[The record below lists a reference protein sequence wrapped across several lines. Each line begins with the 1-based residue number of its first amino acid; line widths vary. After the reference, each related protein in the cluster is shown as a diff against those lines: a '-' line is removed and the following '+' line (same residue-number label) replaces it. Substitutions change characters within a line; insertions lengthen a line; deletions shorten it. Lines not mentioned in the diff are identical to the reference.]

1 MYSNIEL
8 FAIIE
13 LFTMIAIIVLLTK
26 PLGTYMYNVFEGKPM
41 KIDRFFLPIEN
52 FIYKITGIN
61 PDEEMDWKKY
71 GLTFL
76 LVNMVMMI
84 ITYFILRFQQF
95 LPLNPT
101 GVKNMEPSLAFNTV
115 ISFMTN
121 TNLQHYAGEN
131 GITFLSQM
139 IVIVFLMFT
148 SAASGLVTTAAI
160 MRGLSRKTTN
170 LGNFYV
176 DFVRVTIRLLL
187 PISMVVALILVWQ
200 GVPQTFAGKIVVD
213 TLDGGKQTIITG
225 PVAVL
230 EPIKHLGTNGGGFFG
245 ANSSHPFENPTWLTN
260 MIEMLLMMLLPASLI
275 YTYGLM
281 INNKRHAWV
290 LYISLFVVFAVL
302 AIGAVYAESHPGIA
316 YSKLHI
322 DGIPYGNYEGKEV
335 RFGVSQSPLF
345 ATVTTA
351 FTTGSVNSMH
361 DSYTPLGGAVP
372 LILMML
378 NTIFGGDGTG
388 LQNIIM
394 YAMLTVFLTGLMVG
408 RTPEYLGK
416 KIETR
421 EIKLIA
427 IAILVHPF
435 LILFPSALTVMLKIG
450 ASSVTNPLYHGL
462 TQVLYEFSSS
472 AANNGS
478 EFAGFIGN
486 TVFMNIMTGLVMFF
500 GRYITIIL
508 MLAVAG
514 SMAKKIPAPPSP
526 GTFRTDNAI
535 FGAIFIAVV
544 LIVGALTFFPALI
557 LGPISEFLSM
567 R

>member
-8 FAIIE
+8 FV
-13 LFTMIAIIVLLTK
+13 MILVIALLTK
-26 PLGTYMYNVFEGKPM
+26 PFGTYMYKIFEYKPM
-41 KIDRFFLPIEN
+41 KLDKVFLPVEN
-52 FIYKITGIN
+52 FIYKLSGIN
-61 PDEEMDWKKY
+61 AEEEMSWKKY
-71 GLTFL
+71 ALSFL
-76 LVNMVMMI
+76 LVNTVMMI
-84 ITYFILRFQQF
+84 IGYIILRIQGF

-101 GVKNMEPSLAFNTV
+101 GVKNMESSLAFNTT

-139 IVIVFLMFT
+139 IVIIFLMFT
-148 SAASGLVTTAAI
+148 SAASGLVTAAAI
-160 MRGLSRKTTN
+160 MRGLSKKTKL
-170 LGNFYV
+170 LGNFYA
-176 DFVRVTIRLLL
+176 DFVRVTVRLLL
-187 PISMVVALILVWQ
+187 PISMVVTLILVWQ

-213 TLDGGKQTIITG
+213 TLEGSRQTIITG

-230 EPIKHLGTNGGGFFG
+230 ESIKHLGTNGGGFFG

-281 INNKRHAWV
+281 INNKKHALV
-290 LYISLFVVFAVL
+290 LYISLFVIFILLAV
-302 AIGAVYAESHPGIA
+302 GAVYAESHPGVA

-322 DGIPYGNYEGKEV
+322 DGTPYGNYEGKEV

-351 FTTGSVNSMH
+351 FTTGSVDSMH

-378 NTIFGGDGTG
+378 NTIFGGDGAG

-394 YAMLTVFLTGLMVG
+394 YAILTVFLTGLMVG
-408 RTPEYLGK
+408 RTPEYLGR
-416 KIETR
+416 KIETK

-435 LILFPSALTVMLKIG
+435 LILFSSALTVMLKVG

-462 TQVLYEFSSS
+462 TQVLYEFSSA

-514 SMAKKIPAPPSP
+514 SMAEKIPAPPSP
-526 GTFRTDNAI
+526 GTFRTDNAL
-535 FGAIFIAVV
+535 FGAIFIAIVV
-544 LIVGALTFFPALI
+544 IVGALTFFPAII

-567 R
+567 T

>member
-8 FAIIE
+8 F
-13 LFTMIAIIVLLTK
+13 TMILVVVLLTK
-26 PLGTYMYNVFEGKPM
+26 PVGTYMYKIFEYKPM
-41 KIDRFFLPIEN
+41 KLDKVFLPVEN
-52 FIYKITGIN
+52 FIYKLSGIN
-61 PDEEMDWKKY
+61 AEEEISWKKY
-71 GLTFL
+71 ALSFL
-76 LVNMVMMI
+76 LVNTVMMI
-84 ITYFILRFQQF
+84 IGYIILRIQRF

-101 GVKNMEPSLAFNTV
+101 GVKNMESSLAFNTA
-115 ISFMTN
+115 ISFTTN
-121 TNLQHYAGEN
+121 TNIQHYAGEN
-131 GITFLSQM
+131 GVTFLSQM

-148 SAASGLVTTAAI
+148 SAASGLATAAAI
-160 MRGLSRKTTN
+160 MRGLSRKTDG
-170 LGNFYV
+170 LGNFYA
-176 DFVRVTIRLLL
+176 DFVRVVVRLLL
-187 PISMVVALILVWQ
+187 PISAIVTLILVWQ
-200 GVPQTFAGKIVVD
+200 GVPQTFAGKVVVD
-213 TLDGGKQTIITG
+213 TLEGGKQTIITG

-230 EPIKHLGTNGGGFFG
+230 ESIKHLGTNGGGFFE

-281 INNKRHAWV
+281 INNKKHALV
-290 LYISLFVVFAVL
+290 LYISLFVIFILLAV
-302 AIGAVYAESHPGIA
+302 GAVYAESHPGVA

-322 DGIPYGNYEGKEV
+322 DGTPYGNYEGKEV
-335 RFGVSQSPLF
+335 RFGVSQSSLF

-351 FTTGSVNSMH
+351 FTTGSVDSMH

-378 NTIFGGDGTG
+378 NTIFGGDGAG

-394 YAMLTVFLTGLMVG
+394 YTILTVFLTGLMVG
-408 RTPEYLGK
+408 RTPEYLGR
-416 KIETR
+416 KIETK

-427 IAILVHPF
+427 LAILVHPF
-435 LILFPSALTVMLKIG
+435 LILFSSALTVMLKVG

-462 TQVLYEFSSS
+462 TQVLYEFSSA

-514 SMAKKIPAPPSP
+514 SMAEKIPAPPSP
-526 GTFRTDNAI
+526 GTFRTDNAL
-535 FGAIFIAVV
+535 FGAIFIAIVV
-544 LIVGALTFFPALI
+544 IVGALTFFPAII

-567 R
+567 T

>member
-8 FAIIE
+8 F
-13 LFTMIAIIVLLTK
+13 TMILVVVLLTK
-26 PLGTYMYNVFEGKPM
+26 PVGTYMYKIFEYKPM
-41 KIDRFFLPIEN
+41 KLDKVFLPVEN
-52 FIYKITGIN
+52 FIYKLSGIN
-61 PDEEMDWKKY
+61 AEEEMSWKKY
-71 GLTFL
+71 ALSFL
-76 LVNMVMMI
+76 LVNTVMMI
-84 ITYFILRFQQF
+84 IGYIILRIQRF

-101 GVKNMEPSLAFNTV
+101 GVKNMESSLAFNTA
-115 ISFMTN
+115 ISFTTN

-131 GITFLSQM
+131 GVTFLSQM

-148 SAASGLVTTAAI
+148 SAASGLATAAAI
-160 MRGLSRKTTN
+160 MRGLSRKTDG
-170 LGNFYV
+170 LGNFYA
-176 DFVRVTIRLLL
+176 DFVRVVVRLLL
-187 PISMVVALILVWQ
+187 PISAIVTLILVWQ
-200 GVPQTFAGKIVVD
+200 GVPQTFAGKVVVD
-213 TLDGGKQTIITG
+213 TLEGGKQTIITG

-230 EPIKHLGTNGGGFFG
+230 ESIKHLGTNGGGFFE

-281 INNKRHAWV
+281 INNKKHALV
-290 LYISLFVVFAVL
+290 LYISLFVIFILLAV
-302 AIGAVYAESHPGIA
+302 GAVYAESHPGVA

-322 DGIPYGNYEGKEV
+322 DGTPYGNYEGKEV
-335 RFGVSQSPLF
+335 RFGVSQSSLF

-351 FTTGSVNSMH
+351 FTTGSVDSMH

-378 NTIFGGDGTG
+378 NTIFGGDGAG

-394 YAMLTVFLTGLMVG
+394 YTILTVFLTGLMVG
-408 RTPEYLGK
+408 RTPEYLGR
-416 KIETR
+416 KIETK

-427 IAILVHPF
+427 LAILVHPF
-435 LILFPSALTVMLKIG
+435 LILFSSALTVMLKVG

-462 TQVLYEFSSS
+462 TQVLYEFSSA

-514 SMAKKIPAPPSP
+514 SMAEKIPAPPSP
-526 GTFRTDNAI
+526 GTFRTDNAL
-535 FGAIFIAVV
+535 FGAIFIAIVV
-544 LIVGALTFFPALI
+544 IVGALTFFPAII

-567 R
+567 T

>member
-8 FAIIE
+8 FVMIVIIA
-13 LFTMIAIIVLLTK
+13 FLTK
-26 PLGTYMYNVFEGKPM
+26 PFGTYMYKIFEYKPM
-41 KIDRFFLPIEN
+41 KLDKVFLPVEN
-52 FIYKITGIN
+52 FIYKLSGIN
-61 PDEEMDWKKY
+61 AQEEMDWKKY
-71 GLTFL
+71 ALSFL
-76 LVNMVMMI
+76 LVNTVMMI
-84 ITYFILRFQQF
+84 IGYIILRIQGF

-101 GVKNMEPSLAFNTV
+101 GVKNMESSLAFNTA

-139 IVIVFLMFT
+139 IVIIFLMFT
-148 SAASGLVTTAAI
+148 SAASGLVTAAAI
-160 MRGLSRKTTN
+160 MRGLGKKTKL
-170 LGNFYV
+170 LGNFYA
-176 DFVRVTIRLLL
+176 DFVRVTVRLLL
-187 PISMVVALILVWQ
+187 PISMVVTLILVWQ
-200 GVPQTFAGKIVVD
+200 GVPQTFTGKIAVD
-213 TLDGGKQTIITG
+213 TLEGGRQTIITG

-230 EPIKHLGTNGGGFFG
+230 ESIKHLGTNGGGFFG
-245 ANSSHPFENPTWLTN
+245 ANSSHPFENPTWFTN
-260 MIEMLLMMLLPASLI
+260 MIEMILMMLLPASLI

-281 INNKRHAWV
+281 INNKKHALV
-290 LYISLFVVFAVL
+290 LYISLFVIFILLAV
-302 AIGAVYAESHPGIA
+302 GAVYAESHPGAA

-322 DGIPYGNYEGKEV
+322 DGTPYGNYEGKEV
-335 RFGVSQSPLF
+335 RFGVSQSALF

-351 FTTGSVNSMH
+351 FTTGSVDSMH

-378 NTIFGGDGTG
+378 NTIFGGDGAG

-408 RTPEYLGK
+408 RTPEYLGR
-416 KIETR
+416 KIETK

-435 LILFPSALTVMLKIG
+435 LILFSSALTVMLKVG
-450 ASSVTNPLYHGL
+450 VSSVTNPLYHGL
-462 TQVLYEFSSS
+462 TQVLYEFSSA

-514 SMAKKIPAPPSP
+514 SMAEKIPAPPSP
-526 GTFRTDNAI
+526 GTFRTDNVI
-535 FGAIFIAVV
+535 FGTIFIAVV
-544 LIVGALTFFPALI
+544 LIVGALTFFPAVI

-567 R
+567 T

>member
-8 FAIIE
+8 F
-13 LFTMIAIIVLLTK
+13 TMILVIVLLTK
-26 PLGTYMYNVFEGKPM
+26 PVGTYMYKIFEYKPM
-41 KIDRFFLPIEN
+41 KLDKVFLPVEN
-52 FIYKITGIN
+52 FIYKLSGIN
-61 PDEEMDWKKY
+61 AEEEMSWKKY
-71 GLTFL
+71 ALSFL
-76 LVNMVMMI
+76 LVNTVMMI
-84 ITYFILRFQQF
+84 IGYIILRIQGF

-101 GVKNMEPSLAFNTV
+101 GVKNMESSLAFNTA
-115 ISFMTN
+115 ISFTTN

-131 GITFLSQM
+131 GVTFLSQM

-148 SAASGLVTTAAI
+148 SAASGLVTAAAI
-160 MRGLSRKTTN
+160 MRGLSRKTDG
-170 LGNFYV
+170 LGNFYA
-176 DFVRVTIRLLL
+176 DFVRVVVRLLL
-187 PISMVVALILVWQ
+187 PISAIVTLILVWQ
-200 GVPQTFAGKIVVD
+200 GVPQTFAGKVVVD
-213 TLDGGKQTIITG
+213 TLEGGKQTIITG
-225 PVAVL
+225 PIAVL
-230 EPIKHLGTNGGGFFG
+230 ESIKHLGTNGGGFFE

-281 INNKRHAWV
+281 INNKRHALV
-290 LYISLFVVFAVL
+290 LYISLFVIFILLAV
-302 AIGAVYAESHPGIA
+302 GAVYAESHQGVA

-322 DGIPYGNYEGKEV
+322 EGTPYGNYEGKEV

-351 FTTGSVNSMH
+351 FTTGSVDSMH

-378 NTIFGGDGTG
+378 NTIFGGDGAG

-394 YAMLTVFLTGLMVG
+394 YTILTVFLTGLMVG
-408 RTPEYLGK
+408 RTPEYLGR
-416 KIETR
+416 KIETK

-427 IAILVHPF
+427 LAILVHPF
-435 LILFPSALTVMLKIG
+435 LILFSSALTVMLKVG
-450 ASSVTNPLYHGL
+450 GSSVTNPLYHGL
-462 TQVLYEFSSS
+462 TQVLYEFSSA

-514 SMAKKIPAPPSP
+514 SMAEKIPAPPSP
-526 GTFRTDNAI
+526 GTFRTDNAL
-535 FGAIFIAVV
+535 FGAIFIAIVV
-544 LIVGALTFFPALI
+544 IVGALTFFPAII

-567 R
+567 T

>member
-8 FAIIE
+8 F
-13 LFTMIAIIVLLTK
+13 TMILVVVLLTK
-26 PLGTYMYNVFEGKPM
+26 PVGTYMYKIFEYKPM
-41 KIDRFFLPIEN
+41 KLDKVFLPVEN
-52 FIYKITGIN
+52 FIYKLSGIN
-61 PDEEMDWKKY
+61 AEEEMSWKKY
-71 GLTFL
+71 ALSFL
-76 LVNMVMMI
+76 LVNTVMMI
-84 ITYFILRFQQF
+84 IGYIILRIQRF

-101 GVKNMEPSLAFNTV
+101 GVKNMESSLAFNTA
-115 ISFMTN
+115 ISFTTN

-131 GITFLSQM
+131 GVTFLSQM

-148 SAASGLVTTAAI
+148 SAASGLATAAAI
-160 MRGLSRKTTN
+160 MRGLSRKTDG
-170 LGNFYV
+170 LGNFYA
-176 DFVRVTIRLLL
+176 DFVRVVVRLLL
-187 PISMVVALILVWQ
+187 PISAIVTLILVWQ
-200 GVPQTFAGKIVVD
+200 GVPQTFAGKVVVD
-213 TLDGGKQTIITG
+213 TLEGGKQTIITG

-230 EPIKHLGTNGGGFFG
+230 ESIKHLGTNGGGFFE

-281 INNKRHAWV
+281 INNKKHALV
-290 LYISLFVVFAVL
+290 LYISLFVIFILLAV
-302 AIGAVYAESHPGIA
+302 GAVYAESHPGVA

-322 DGIPYGNYEGKEV
+322 DGTPYGNYEGKEV

-351 FTTGSVNSMH
+351 FTTGSVDSMH

-378 NTIFGGDGTG
+378 NTIFGGDGAG

-394 YAMLTVFLTGLMVG
+394 YTILTVFLTGLMVG
-408 RTPEYLGK
+408 RTPEYLGR
-416 KIETR
+416 KIETK

-427 IAILVHPF
+427 LAILVHPF
-435 LILFPSALTVMLKIG
+435 LILFSSALTVMLKVG

-462 TQVLYEFSSS
+462 TQVLYEFSSA

-514 SMAKKIPAPPSP
+514 SMAEKIPASPSP
-526 GTFRTDNAI
+526 GTFRTDNAL
-535 FGAIFIAVV
+535 FGAIFIAIVV
-544 LIVGALTFFPALI
+544 IVGALTFFPAII

-567 R
+567 T

>member
-8 FAIIE
+8 F
-13 LFTMIAIIVLLTK
+13 TMILVVVLLTK
-26 PLGTYMYNVFEGKPM
+26 PVGTYMYKIFEYKPM
-41 KIDRFFLPIEN
+41 KLDKVFLPVEN
-52 FIYKITGIN
+52 FIYKLSGIN
-61 PDEEMDWKKY
+61 AEEEMSWKKY
-71 GLTFL
+71 ALSFL
-76 LVNMVMMI
+76 LVNTVMMI
-84 ITYFILRFQQF
+84 IGYIILRIQRF

-101 GVKNMEPSLAFNTV
+101 GVKNMESSLAFNTA
-115 ISFMTN
+115 ISFTTN

-131 GITFLSQM
+131 GVTFLSQM

-148 SAASGLVTTAAI
+148 SAASGLATAAAI
-160 MRGLSRKTTN
+160 MRGLSRKTDG
-170 LGNFYV
+170 LGNFYA
-176 DFVRVTIRLLL
+176 DFVRVVVRLLL
-187 PISMVVALILVWQ
+187 PISAIVTLILVWQ
-200 GVPQTFAGKIVVD
+200 GVPQTFAGKVVVD
-213 TLDGGKQTIITG
+213 TLEGGKQTIITG

-230 EPIKHLGTNGGGFFG
+230 ESIKHLGTNGGGFFE

-281 INNKRHAWV
+281 INNKKHALV
-290 LYISLFVVFAVL
+290 LYISLFVIFILLAV
-302 AIGAVYAESHPGIA
+302 GAVYAESHPGVA

-322 DGIPYGNYEGKEV
+322 DGTPYGNYEGKEV

-351 FTTGSVNSMH
+351 FTTGSVDSMH

-378 NTIFGGDGTG
+378 NTIFGGDGAG

-394 YAMLTVFLTGLMVG
+394 YTILTVFLTGLMVG
-408 RTPEYLGK
+408 RTPEYLGR
-416 KIETR
+416 KIETK

-427 IAILVHPF
+427 LAILVHPF
-435 LILFPSALTVMLKIG
+435 LILFSSALTVMLKVG

-462 TQVLYEFSSS
+462 TQVLYEFSSA

-514 SMAKKIPAPPSP
+514 SMAEKIPAPPSP
-526 GTFRTDNAI
+526 GTFRTDNAL
-535 FGAIFIAVV
+535 FGAIFIAIVV
-544 LIVGALTFFPALI
+544 IVGALTFFPAII

-567 R
+567 T

>member
-1 MYSNIEL
+1 
-8 FAIIE
+8 
-13 LFTMIAIIVLLTK
+13 MILVIALLTK
-26 PLGTYMYNVFEGKPM
+26 PFGTYMYKIFEYKPM
-41 KIDRFFLPIEN
+41 KLDKVFLPVEN
-52 FIYKITGIN
+52 FIYKLSGIN
-61 PDEEMDWKKY
+61 AEEEMSWKKY
-71 GLTFL
+71 ALSFL
-76 LVNMVMMI
+76 LVNTVMMI
-84 ITYFILRFQQF
+84 IGYIILRIQGF

-101 GVKNMEPSLAFNTV
+101 GVKNMESSLAFNTT

-139 IVIVFLMFT
+139 IVIIFLMFT
-148 SAASGLVTTAAI
+148 SAASGLVTAAAI
-160 MRGLSRKTTN
+160 MRGLSKKTKL
-170 LGNFYV
+170 LGNFYA
-176 DFVRVTIRLLL
+176 DFVRVTVRLLL
-187 PISMVVALILVWQ
+187 PISMVVTLILVWQ

-213 TLDGGKQTIITG
+213 TLEGSRQTIITG

-230 EPIKHLGTNGGGFFG
+230 ESIKHLGTNGGGFFG

-281 INNKRHAWV
+281 INNKKHALV
-290 LYISLFVVFAVL
+290 LYISLFVIFILLAV
-302 AIGAVYAESHPGIA
+302 GAVYAESHPGVA

-322 DGIPYGNYEGKEV
+322 DGTPYGNYEGKEV

-351 FTTGSVNSMH
+351 FTTGSVDSMH

-378 NTIFGGDGTG
+378 NTIFGGDGAG

-394 YAMLTVFLTGLMVG
+394 YAILTVFLTGLMVG
-408 RTPEYLGK
+408 RTPEYLGR
-416 KIETR
+416 KIETK

-435 LILFPSALTVMLKIG
+435 LILFSSALTVMLKVG

-462 TQVLYEFSSS
+462 TQVLYEFSSA

-514 SMAKKIPAPPSP
+514 SMAEKIPAPPSP
-526 GTFRTDNAI
+526 GTFRTDNAL
-535 FGAIFIAVV
+535 FGAIFIAIVV
-544 LIVGALTFFPALI
+544 IVGALTFFPAII

-567 R
+567 T

>member
-1 MYSNIEL
+1 MYSNIV
-8 FAIIE
+8 
-13 LFTMIAIIVLLTK
+13 LFTMILVIVLLTK
-26 PLGTYMYNVFEGKPM
+26 PVGTYMYKIFEYKPI
-41 KIDRFFLPIEN
+41 KLDKVFLPVEN
-52 FIYKITGIN
+52 FIYKLSGIN
-61 PDEEMDWKKY
+61 AEEEMSWKKY
-71 GLTFL
+71 ALSFL
-76 LVNMVMMI
+76 LVNTVMMI
-84 ITYFILRFQQF
+84 IGYIILRIQGF

-101 GVKNMEPSLAFNTV
+101 GVKNMESSLAFNTV

-131 GITFLSQM
+131 GVTFLSQM

-148 SAASGLVTTAAI
+148 SAASGLATAAAI
-160 MRGLSRKTTN
+160 MRGLSKKTTN
-170 LGNFYV
+170 LGNFYA
-176 DFVRVTIRLLL
+176 DFVRITVRLLL
-187 PISMVVALILVWQ
+187 PISMLATLILVWQ
-200 GVPQTFAGKIVVD
+200 GVPQTFAGKVVVD
-213 TLDGGKQTIITG
+213 TLEGGKQTIITG

-230 EPIKHLGTNGGGFFG
+230 ESIKHLGTNGGGFFG

-260 MIEMLLMMLLPASLI
+260 MIEMLLMMLLPTSLI

-281 INNKRHAWV
+281 INNKRHALV
-290 LYISLFVVFAVL
+290 LYISLFVIFIFLAV
-302 AIGAVYAESHPGIA
+302 GAVYAESHPGVA

-322 DGIPYGNYEGKEV
+322 DGTPYGNYEGKEV

-351 FTTGSVNSMH
+351 FTTGSVDSMH

-378 NTIFGGDGTG
+378 NTVFGGDGAG

-394 YAMLTVFLTGLMVG
+394 YTILTVFLTGLMVG
-408 RTPEYLGK
+408 RTPEYLGR
-416 KIETR
+416 KIETK

-435 LILFPSALTVMLKIG
+435 LILFSSALTVMLKVG

-462 TQVLYEFSSS
+462 TQVLYEFSSA

-514 SMAKKIPAPPSP
+514 SMAEKIPASPSP
-526 GTFRTDNAI
+526 GTFRTDNAL

-544 LIVGALTFFPALI
+544 VIVGALTFFPAII

-567 R
+567 T

>member
-1 MYSNIEL
+1 MYSN
-8 FAIIE
+8 IE

-26 PLGTYMYNVFEGKPM
+26 PLGTYMYNIFEYKPM
-41 KIDRFFLPIEN
+41 RSDKIFLPVEN

-61 PDEEMDWKKY
+61 PEEEMDWKKY
-71 GLTFL
+71 ALTFL

-84 ITYFILRFQQF
+84 ITYFILRVQQF

-101 GVKNMEPSLAFNTV
+101 GAKNMESSLAFNTV

-121 TNLQHYAGEN
+121 TNLQHYAGED

-148 SAASGLVTTAAI
+148 SAASGLVTAAAI
-160 MRGLSRKTTN
+160 MRGLSKKTTN
-170 LGNFYV
+170 LGNFYA
-176 DFVRVTIRLLL
+176 DFVRITVRLLL
-187 PISMVVALILVWQ
+187 PISMLATLILVWQ
-200 GVPQTFAGKIVVD
+200 GVPQTFAGKVVVD
-213 TLDGGKQTIITG
+213 TLEGGKQTIITG

-230 EPIKHLGTNGGGFFG
+230 ESIKHLGTNGGGFFK

-260 MIEMLLMMLLPASLI
+260 MIEMLLMMLLPTSLI

-281 INNKRHAWV
+281 INNKKHALV
-290 LYISLFVVFAVL
+290 LYISLFVIFILLAV
-302 AIGAVYAESHPGIA
+302 GAVYAENHPGVA
-316 YSKLHI
+316 YSKLYI
-322 DGIPYGNYEGKEV
+322 DGTPYGNYEGKEV

-351 FTTGSVNSMH
+351 FTTGSVDSMH

-378 NTIFGGDGTG
+378 NTIFGGDGAG

-394 YAMLTVFLTGLMVG
+394 YTILTVFLTGLMVG
-408 RTPEYLGK
+408 RTPEYLGR
-416 KIETR
+416 KIETK

-427 IAILVHPF
+427 LAILVHPF
-435 LILFPSALTVMLKIG
+435 LILFSSALTVMLKVG

-462 TQVLYEFSSS
+462 TQVLYEFSSA

-514 SMAKKIPAPPSP
+514 SMAEKIPAPPSP

-544 LIVGALTFFPALI
+544 LIVGALTFFPAVI

-567 R
+567 T

>member
-1 MYSNIEL
+1 
-8 FAIIE
+8 
-13 LFTMIAIIVLLTK
+13 
-26 PLGTYMYNVFEGKPM
+26 
-41 KIDRFFLPIEN
+41 
-52 FIYKITGIN
+52 
-61 PDEEMDWKKY
+61 
-71 GLTFL
+71 
-76 LVNMVMMI
+76 
-84 ITYFILRFQQF
+84 
-95 LPLNPT
+95 
-101 GVKNMEPSLAFNTV
+101 MESSLAFNTV

-121 TNLQHYAGEN
+121 TNLQHYAGED

-148 SAASGLVTTAAI
+148 SAASGLVTAAAI
-160 MRGLSRKTTN
+160 MRGLSKRTTN
-170 LGNFYV
+170 LGNFYA
-176 DFVRVTIRLLL
+176 DFVRVTVRLLL
-187 PISMVVALILVWQ
+187 PISMLITLVLVWQ
-200 GVPQTFAGKIVVD
+200 GVPQSFLGKVTVD
-213 TLDGGKQTIITG
+213 TLEGGKQTFIVG

-245 ANSSHPFENPTWLTN
+245 ANSSHPFENPTWFTN

-275 YTYGLM
+275 YTFGLM
-281 INNKRHAWV
+281 IKNTKHAWV
-290 LYISLFVVFAVL
+290 LYISLFVVFALL
-302 AIGAVYAESHPGIA
+302 AFGAYYAESHPGIA
-316 YSKLHI
+316 YSKL
-322 DGIPYGNYEGKEV
+322 GIEGSPYGNYEGKEV
-335 RFGVSQSPLF
+335 RFGVAQSPLF

-351 FTTGSVNSMH
+351 FTTGSVDSMH

-378 NTIFGGDGTG
+378 NTIFGGDGAG

-408 RTPEYLGK
+408 RTPEYLGR

-427 IAILVHPF
+427 IAILVHPL
-435 LILFPSALTVMLKIG
+435 LILFASAITVATKAGVVSI
-450 ASSVTNPLYHGL
+450 TNPLYHGL
-462 TQVLYEFSSS
+462 SQVLYEFSSS

-500 GRYITIIL
+500 GRYISIVL

-514 SMAKKIPAPPSP
+514 SMAEKIPAPPSP

-535 FGAIFIAVV
+535 FGTIFIAVV
-544 LIVGALTFFPALI
+544 LIVGALTFFPALV

-567 R
+567 S

>member
-8 FAIIE
+8 FVM
-13 LFTMIAIIVLLTK
+13 LLVIALLTK
-26 PLGTYMYNVFEGKPM
+26 PIGTYMYKIFEYKPM
-41 KIDRFFLPIEN
+41 KLDKVFLPVEN
-52 FIYKITGIN
+52 FIYKLSGIN
-61 PDEEMDWKKY
+61 AEEEMSWKKY
-71 GLTFL
+71 ALSFL
-76 LVNMVMMI
+76 LVNTVMMI
-84 ITYFILRFQQF
+84 IGYIILRIQGF

-101 GVKNMEPSLAFNTV
+101 GVKNMESSLAFNTA
-115 ISFMTN
+115 ISFTTN

-131 GITFLSQM
+131 GVTFLSQM
-139 IVIVFLMFT
+139 IIIVFLMFT
-148 SAASGLVTTAAI
+148 SAASGLVTAAAI
-160 MRGLSRKTTN
+160 MRGLSKKTKL
-170 LGNFYV
+170 LGNFYA
-176 DFVRVTIRLLL
+176 DFVRVTVRLLL
-187 PISMVVALILVWQ
+187 PISMVVTLILVWQ

-213 TLDGGKQTIITG
+213 TLEGGRQTIITG

-230 EPIKHLGTNGGGFFG
+230 ESIKHLGTNGGGFFG

-260 MIEMLLMMLLPASLI
+260 MIEMLLMMILPASLI

-281 INNKRHAWV
+281 INNKRHALV
-290 LYISLFVVFAVL
+290 LYISLFVIFILLVVG
-302 AIGAVYAESHPGIA
+302 AIYAESHPGVA

-322 DGIPYGNYEGKEV
+322 DGTPYGNYEGKEV

-351 FTTGSVNSMH
+351 FTTGSVDSMH

-378 NTIFGGDGTG
+378 NTIFGGDGVG

-394 YAMLTVFLTGLMVG
+394 YTILTVFLTGLMVG
-408 RTPEYLGK
+408 RTPEYLGR
-416 KIETR
+416 KIETK

-435 LILFPSALTVMLKIG
+435 LILFSSALTVMLKVG
-450 ASSVTNPLYHGL
+450 VSSVTNPLYHGL
-462 TQVLYEFSSS
+462 TQVLYEFSSA

-514 SMAKKIPAPPSP
+514 SMAEKIPAPPSP
-526 GTFRTDNAI
+526 GTFRTDNAL
-535 FGAIFIAVV
+535 FGAIFIAIVV
-544 LIVGALTFFPALI
+544 IVGALTFFPAII

-567 R
+567 T